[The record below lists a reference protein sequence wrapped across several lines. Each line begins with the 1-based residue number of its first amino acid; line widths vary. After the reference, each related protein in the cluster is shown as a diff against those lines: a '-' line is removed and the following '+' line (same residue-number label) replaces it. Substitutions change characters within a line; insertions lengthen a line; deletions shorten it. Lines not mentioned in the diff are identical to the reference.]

1 MRLPAPI
8 FEGDTIYDSDL
19 PEHTPGLLATMAPKT
34 LDVLSP
40 EERHRL
46 YRMLSLRAVAN
57 PDQSLKVSGS
67 LETEFV
73 QSEFVQSEFVQSEF
87 VQPKMVRRW
96 QLDPLIGVPKEK
108 DTR

>member
-1 MRLPAPI
+1 
-8 FEGDTIYDSDL
+8 
-19 PEHTPGLLATMAPKT
+19 MAPKT

-73 QSEFVQSEFVQSEF
+73 QSEFVQ
-87 VQPKMVRRW
+87 PKMVSRR
-96 QLDPLIGVPKEK
+96 QLDPLMGVPKEK

>member
-1 MRLPAPI
+1 MRLLAPI

-19 PEHTPGLLATMAPKT
+19 PEHTPGLLAKMPPKT

-46 YRMLSLRAVAN
+46 YRMLRLRAVAN
-57 PDQSLKVSGS
+57 PDQSLKVGES

-73 QSEFVQSEFVQSEF
+73 QSEFVQT
-87 VQPKMVRRW
+87 KMVRRW
-96 QLDPLIGVPKEK
+96 PLDPLMGVPKEK

>member
-1 MRLPAPI
+1 MRLPAPV

-19 PEHTPGLLATMAPKT
+19 PEHTPGLLAKMAPKT
-34 LDVLSP
+34 LNVLSP
-40 EERHRL
+40 QERHRL

-73 QSEFVQSEFVQSEF
+73 QSEFVQ
-87 VQPKMVRRW
+87 PKMVRRW

>member
-1 MRLPAPI
+1 VRLPAPV

-19 PEHTPGLLATMAPKT
+19 PEHTLGLLAKMAPKT

-73 QSEFVQSEFVQSEF
+73 QSEFVQT
-87 VQPKMVRRW
+87 KMVRRW
-96 QLDPLIGVPKEK
+96 QLDPPMRVPKEK